1 MNRSGTE
8 PVGTGIA
15 RPPNTEGMNKT
26 MNKDQ
31 LPKRKENRLR
41 CYDYT
46 EDGVYFLTICTDR
59 RRPIL
64 SQIVDRSIPLPDH
77 VYEPVPEIVLS
88 EIGSVA
94 EELIQDIPN
103 RYDGVCADAYVIM
116 PNHIHMLLQVE
127 RKGGR
132 AMPVPTGAPSI
143 SHIIQQFKGAVTKR
157 AKAVVW
163 QSHFYDHV
171 IRNETDYLACLR
183 YIEENPLKWLLR
195 QDEYVV

>member
-1 MNRSGTE
+1 MNRTTS
-8 PVGTGIA
+8 
-15 RPPNTEGMNKT
+15 
-26 MNKDQ
+26 KDQ

-64 SQIVDRSIPLPDH
+64 SQIVDRGTPQPDH
-77 VYEPVPEIVLS
+77 VYEPVPQIVLS

-94 EELIQDIPN
+94 EQLIQDISN
-103 RYDGVCADAYVIM
+103 RYDGVCVDAYVIM
-116 PNHIHMLLQVE
+116 PNHIHMVLQVE

-132 AMPVPTGAPSI
+132 AMPVPTEKPSV
-143 SHIIQQFKGAVTKR
+143 SRIIQQFKGAVTKR

-171 IRNETDYLACLR
+171 IRNEADYLARLR

>member
-1 MNRSGTE
+1 
-8 PVGTGIA
+8 
-15 RPPNTEGMNKT
+15 

-46 EDGVYFLTICTDR
+46 EDGGYFLTICTDR
-59 RRPIL
+59 RQPIL
-64 SQIVDRSIPLPDH
+64 SQIIDRGIPQPDH
-77 VYEPVPEIVLS
+77 VYEPIPKIVLS
-88 EIGSVA
+88 EIGSYA
-94 EELIQDIPN
+94 EQMIVDIPN
-103 RYDGVCADAYVIM
+103 RYEGVCMDAYVIM
-116 PNHIHMLLQVE
+116 PNHIHMLLRVE
-127 RKGGR
+127 RTGGR
-132 AMPVPTGAPSI
+132 AMPVPSDKPSI
-143 SHIIQQFKGAVTKR
+143 SRIIQQFKGAVTKR
-157 AKAVVW
+157 AKTVVW